1 MTPQAEAHR
10 TPGPSPEA
18 LPGPLRME
26 PAPGTHLLRYVG
38 DQLRLR
44 LGPARPGWTARVRTT
59 LTRAGA
65 LRQEVVDLAAS
76 AGSERTFAG
85 AAWRDLPMREDREGW
100 VLDCPLLEVGVFRAK
115 AFAVDLTGRQH
126 WPEGADLHLSVHPD
140 GLRTANTV
148 YCAFPRL
155 LGPGWGGEVPPAVA
169 DLDAR
174 GCTVIPASG
183 TLRDL
188 TARLPHIFGALGCRI
203 LHLLPVGPVP
213 TTFARMG
220 RYGSPYAQLDLTQID
235 PALVAFDRKATAED
249 QFRELASA
257 VHQRSGRLLLDI
269 VVNHTGWGAR
279 LMSEHPEWYR
289 RDAAGIQSP
298 SAWGNTWADLAELE
312 GRDPALW
319 ETLAQALLVWCQR
332 GVDGF
337 RCDAGYMVPLPVWEY
352 VIARVRQA
360 FPETAF
366 LLEGLGGAWEATA
379 ERLAGGMQW
388 AYSELFQN
396 EGAREV
402 SGYLDHALT
411 QGARLGPLLH
421 YSETHDNPRLAVR
434 GRDWSLLRNRLC
446 ALTSQSGAWGFT
458 SGVEWLA
465 TGKVDVHEPSS
476 LAWGQRPNLVRELGD
491 LNRLLAHHPCF
502 FDGAATA
509 RLSPADS
516 PVLALLRVSAEGLD
530 RGLVLVNLDPTRPQG
545 LVLDAEDAA
554 RVGPL
559 HMELLGQPLPPLE
572 PLADGGL
579 AIHLPPGWAGF
590 LVRQR
595 TPVGLEGEAYRTR
608 RAQAAWAMQALAW
621 VLPSEAFG
629 PCDWV
634 QLGRLAAAD
643 PGGLLEALPHLD
655 ARTAATDPVSATL
668 AALAAGPATY
678 PALVRWAAADARRIT
693 PVPPGHPVLV
703 IHPGPFTLQVEGPDD
718 PPLHLRAV
726 PVEQGFVAALPPR
739 HPEADHD
746 VALAL
751 QPEDGSGQALPAT
764 LRYLTAHPKVPLSGR
779 SGHALLV
786 NGRGGYARIPADLF
800 RVTSK
805 YDALLAANLD
815 PRRPVDRHV
824 LAKRLRIWA
833 IADGFLTALDGACL
847 ATFEAGATARWL
859 WTPHAGEGR
868 RGAVAL
874 EAWMPPEENTLRLRI
889 ARLPSRPGDRP
900 LPAEAELRLTLR
912 FDLEDRNHH
921 QETEGSPQAD
931 AHFRE
936 HTHGLP
942 DRPGFRF
949 APAPERSLRV
959 ACAHGNYHP
968 EPEWSRGI
976 PHPEE
981 QVRSQRDRG
990 DAWSP
995 GWFELILAEGESAEV
1010 VVTAEATEPA
1020 PTGPPADPPAPDLEA
1035 ALRKALPAFLARRDG
1050 ATSVIAGYPWF
1061 LDWGRDA
1068 LVVARG
1074 LLAAGRET
1082 EALGVLR
1089 AFGAL
1094 EREGTLPNTLNGAED
1109 GNRESSDAPLWFAL
1123 ACDDLARRLGVEALK
1138 TPAGGR
1144 TLLQV
1149 LASIARHTVRGT
1161 ATGVSL
1167 DRESG
1172 LLWSPG
1178 HFTWMDTNHPAGTPR
1193 EGYPVELQGLWLRL
1207 QQLLARLGEC
1217 APGEPWAATVERTRR
1232 SLDRFW
1238 REDLG
1243 YASDTLHAARGVP
1256 ACSAL
1261 GDDHL
1266 RPNQL
1271 WLVTLGHWSGP
1282 RARRLVAAC
1291 GRHLLV
1297 PGALRSLAPRD
1308 VVRPL
1313 AVLGAQGQ
1321 PLNDPHRPYWGHYEG
1336 DEDTHRKPAYHNGT
1350 AWVWLLPLYAEAL
1363 AAAWPDDPAARAAA
1377 RALLGSC
1384 TALLGTGAQGQL
1396 PELLDGDAPHRPRGC
1411 DAQAWSVSET
1421 LRVWLA
1427 LKEAP

>member
-1 MTPQAEAHR
+1 MNPLAEELRA
-10 TPGPSPEA
+10 PGPSPTPRSA
-18 LPGPLRME
+18 PGPLRMD
-26 PAPGTHLLRYVG
+26 PAPGTRLLRYVG
-38 DQLRLR
+38 DQVRLR

-59 LTRAGA
+59 LTRAEA
-65 LRQEVVDLAAS
+65 QRQEVVDLAAS

-85 AAWRDLPMREDREGW
+85 AAWRDLPMRPDREGW

-115 AFAVDLTGRQH
+115 AFAVDAEGRQH
-126 WPEGADLHLSVHPD
+126 WPEGEDLHLAVHPD

-155 LGPGWGGEVPPAVA
+155 LGPGWAGEVPAAVA

-174 GCTVIPASG
+174 GCTVIPAGG
-183 TLRDL
+183 TLRAL

-235 PALVAFDRKATAED
+235 PALVEFDRKATAED

-257 VHQRSGRLLLDI
+257 VHQRSGLLLLDI

-289 RDAAGIQSP
+289 REGDGIASP
-298 SAWGNTWADLAELE
+298 GAWGTTWADLAELE
-312 GRDPALW
+312 ADAPALW
-319 ETLAQALLVWCQR
+319 ETLAHALLVWCRR

-352 VIARVRQA
+352 LIARVRQE
-360 FPETAF
+360 FPETVF

-396 EGAREV
+396 HSPRDV
-402 SGYLDHALT
+402 SGYLDHTLA
-411 QGARLGPLLH
+411 QGPRLGPLLH
-421 YSETHDNPRLAVR
+421 YSETHDNPRLAAR
-434 GRDWSLLRNRLC
+434 GGTWSLLRNRLC
-446 ALTSQSGAWGFT
+446 ALASQSGAWGFT

-465 TGKVDVHEPSS
+465 AEKVDVHEPSS
-476 LAWGQRPNLVRELGD
+476 LGWGRRPNLVRELGD

-502 FDGAATA
+502 FDGAAVV

-516 PVLALLRVSAEGLD
+516 PVLALLRLSAEGRD
-530 RGLVLVNLDPTRPQG
+530 RGLALVNLDPAQPQA
-545 LVLDAEDAA
+545 LEFSAEDAA
-554 RVGPL
+554 RAGPL
-559 HMELLGQPLPPLE
+559 HLELLGQPFPPME
-572 PLADGGL
+572 SAAGGGL
-579 AIHLPPGWAGF
+579 TFRLPPGWAGF

-595 TPVGLEGEAYRTR
+595 TPAGLEGEAYRTR
-608 RAQAAWAMQALAW
+608 RAQAAWALKALAW
-621 VLPSEAFG
+621 ALPAEALG

-643 PGGLLEALPHLD
+643 PGGLLEALPHLEG
-655 ARTAATDPVSATL
+655 ARAAVDPVSAVL
-668 AALAAGPATY
+668 AALAAAPEAY
-678 PALVRWAAADARRIT
+678 PALVRWEIADARRIT

-703 IHPGPFTLQVEGPDD
+703 SHPGPFTLHVEGLGPH
-718 PPLHLRAV
+718 PRHLRAV
-726 PVEQGFVAALPPR
+726 PVEHGFVAALPPH
-739 HPEADHD
+739 HPEVEHD
-746 VALAL
+746 VSLAL
-751 QPEDGSGQALPAT
+751 QPEDGSGRSIPAS
-764 LRYLTAHPKVPLSGR
+764 LRYLTARPTVPRPGR
-779 SGHALLV
+779 HGHALLV

-815 PRRPVDRHV
+815 PRRPVARHV

-847 ATFEAGATARWL
+847 AAFEPGVTARWT
-859 WTPHAGEGR
+859 WTPHAGDGR
-868 RGAVAL
+868 RGAVELA
-874 EAWMPPEENTLRLRI
+874 AWMPAGANTLRLRI
-889 ARLPSRPGDRP
+889 TRLPSRPGDRP
-900 LPAEAELRLTLR
+900 LPAPAELRLTLR
-912 FDLEDRNHH
+912 FDLEDRSHH
-921 QETEGSPQAD
+921 QETEGSPEAD
-931 AHFRE
+931 AHFRD
-936 HTHGLP
+936 HTRPLA
-942 DRPGFRF
+942 DRPGFLF

-959 ACAHGNYHP
+959 ASSGGTYHP
-968 EPEWSRGI
+968 EPEWSRGL

-981 QVRSQRDRG
+981 RVRSQRDHG

-995 GWFELILAEGESAEV
+995 GWFELILAEGEAV
-1010 VVTAEATEPA
+1010 DLVVTAEAAEPTPA
-1020 PTGPPADPPAPDLEA
+1020 GPPEEAPVPDLEA
-1035 ALRKALPAFLARRDG
+1035 ALRKALPAFLVHRDG
-1050 ATSVIAGYPWF
+1050 ATSVVAGYPWF

-1074 LLAAGRET
+1074 LRAA

-1094 EREGTLPNTLNGAED
+1094 EREGTLPNTLNGTED

-1123 ACDDLARRLGVEALK
+1123 ACDELAQGLGPEALEAR
-1138 TPAGGR
+1138 AGNR
-1144 TLLQV
+1144 SLRQV
-1149 LASIARHTVRGT
+1149 LTSIAHHTVRGT
-1161 ATGVSL
+1161 PTGVRL
-1167 DRESG
+1167 DPDSG
-1172 LLWSPG
+1172 LLWSPA

-1193 EGYPVELQGLWLRL
+1193 EGYPVELQGLWVRL
-1207 QQLLARLGEC
+1207 LQLLARLGEP
-1217 APGEPWAATVERTRR
+1217 APGEPWAARAERARR

-1243 YASDTLHAARGVP
+1243 YASDTLHAAPGVP

-1266 RPNQL
+1266 RPNPL

-1297 PGALRSLAPRD
+1297 PGALRSLAPLD

-1313 AVLGAQGQ
+1313 AILGAEGR
-1321 PLNDPHRPYWGHYEG
+1321 PLNDPHRPYWGRYEG
-1336 DEDTHRKPAYHNGT
+1336 DEDTRRKPAYHNGT

-1363 AAAWPDDPAARAAA
+1363 AAAWPGDPAARAAA
-1377 RALLGSC
+1377 RALLGS
-1384 TALLGTGAQGQL
+1384 TAALLGEGCQGQL
-1396 PELLDGDAPHRPRGC
+1396 PELRDGDAPHLPRGC

-1427 LKEAP
+1427 LEEAP